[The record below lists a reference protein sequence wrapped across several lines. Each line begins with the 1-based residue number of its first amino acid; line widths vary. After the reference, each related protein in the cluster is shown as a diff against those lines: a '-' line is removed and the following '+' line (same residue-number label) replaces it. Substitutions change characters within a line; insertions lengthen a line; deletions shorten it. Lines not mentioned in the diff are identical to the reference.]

1 MEIHEQRFGRLGLP
15 PLRLTFPTS
24 VNILALASRDEFLS
38 VISVPTAVKKITHKT
53 TVGRSVVT
61 PLAAPI
67 RRPDAAPIPPPPA
80 KATAGDL
87 LKIRDFGKGVDW
99 ALVEQAVADRAR

>member
-1 MEIHEQRFGRLGLP
+1 M
-15 PLRLTFPTS
+15 PT
-24 VNILALASRDEFLS
+24 V
-38 VISVPTAVKKITHKT
+38 VKKSTRKT
-53 TVGRSVVT
+53 TAHRSIVKPV
-61 PLAAPI
+61 AAHVI
-67 RRPDAAPIPPPPA
+67 WSAAISIPPPPA